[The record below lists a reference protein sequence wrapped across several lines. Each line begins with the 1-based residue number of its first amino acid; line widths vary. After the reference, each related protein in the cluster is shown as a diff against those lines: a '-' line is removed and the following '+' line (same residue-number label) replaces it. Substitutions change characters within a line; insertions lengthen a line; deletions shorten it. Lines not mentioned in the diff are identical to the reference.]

1 MNTTYQTPDQKACAP
16 VTQITAEM
24 ITSSQ
29 DLNRQVILSRK
40 YVLS

>member
-29 DLNRQVILSRK
+29 DLNRQVICSRK
-40 YVLS
+40 YMLS